1 MADVASR
8 WKVILGA
15 LLIQLCSGAIYA
27 WSVFTP
33 GLKDAGRVGNF
44 PLAFT
49 TIGILCVVG
58 AAASFLVFPPHHD
71 EASKPFGVHG
81 FLHKAHSWEKEESLA
96 R

>member
-8 WKVILGA
+8 WKVVLKA
-15 LLIQLCSGAIYA
+15 LLIQLCLGAIIFPILGG
-27 WSVFTP
+27 WL
-33 GLKDAGRVGNF
+33 GDLGNF

-49 TIGILCVVG
+49 IAGILCVVG

-71 EASKPFGVHG
+71 EATKPFGVHG
-81 FLHKAHSWEKEESLA
+81 FLHKAHLWEKEESLA